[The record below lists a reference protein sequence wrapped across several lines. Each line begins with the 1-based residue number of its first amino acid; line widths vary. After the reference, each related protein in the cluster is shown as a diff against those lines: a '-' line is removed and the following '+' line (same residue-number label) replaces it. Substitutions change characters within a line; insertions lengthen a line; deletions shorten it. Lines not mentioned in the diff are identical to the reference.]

1 MLTASAEPHSERVTV
16 GAGGPPRYDPR
27 TRALID
33 GPVALTL
40 LRLATPNMLVML
52 AQASVRLVET
62 YFVGKLGTYPLAGVA
77 LVFPVVMLM
86 QMMSSGA
93 VGAAGF
99 LRRSRAH

>member
-1 MLTASAEPHSERVTV
+1 MLTASAEPAFGKSVTV

-27 TRALID
+27 TPPLID

-62 YFVGKLGTYPLAGVA
+62 YFVGELAPYPLAGVA

-99 LRRSRAH
+99 LRRS